1 MARILVVDDE
11 EGLRE
16 FVGDALEAD
25 GHVTVRVGDGQAAV
39 ERLARESFDLVVT
52 DLRMP
57 GPLDGMALLR
67 RLRAEQPETEVVV
80 LTAYGSVETAVEA
93 MRLGA
98 FDYLQKPLGSPAEL
112 RLAAARAL
120 ERRGLLAL
128 RDQSRRETLA
138 LPPLTYGDPVMA
150 PVAEALRKVA
160 GTHSTVLLLGESGTG
175 KEVAARTLHAWSP
188 RAEGPF
194 VAVSCAA
201 VPETLIE
208 SELFGHERGAFTGA
222 VAARRGRLELAEG
235 GTLFLDEVGELKP
248 ELQVKLLR
256 VLEERRFERLGGTRT
271 LSADVRWIA
280 ATHRDLGAM
289 RAAGTFREDLY
300 HRLAVFPVRLPPLR
314 ERRQDIL
321 PLAGVLLARIAGGL
335 GRPRLELEEGARRRI
350 AGAAWPGNVRELANA
365 LERAAILAGGDTIEA
380 RHLTVEPAVSP
391 APVAPGPVR
400 TLVELERDA
409 LARALAECGGNRRR
423 AAERLGIGLRT
434 LYEKLKRYG
443 LS

>member
-25 GHVTVRVGDGQAAV
+25 GHVTVRVADGQAAAD
-39 ERLARESFDLVVT
+39 RLARESFDLVIT

-67 RLRAEQPETEVVV
+67 RVRAEQPETEVLV
-80 LTAYGSVETAVEA
+80 LTAYGTVETAVEA

-98 FDYLQKPLGSPAEL
+98 FDYLQKPLSSPVEL
-112 RLAAARAL
+112 RLVVARAL

-128 RDQSRRETLA
+128 RDQSRRATLA

-150 PVAEALRKVA
+150 PVTDALRKVA
-160 GTHSTVLLLGESGTG
+160 GTNTTVLLLGESGTG

-194 VAVSCAA
+194 VAMSCAA
-201 VPETLIE
+201 VPESLIE
-208 SELFGHERGAFTGA
+208 SELFGHEKGSFTGA
-222 VAARRGRLELAEG
+222 FAARRGRIELAEG
-235 GTLFLDEVGELKP
+235 GALFLDEIGELKP
-248 ELQVKLLR
+248 ELQAKLLR
-256 VLEERRFERLGGTRT
+256 VLQERRFERVGGTRT

-280 ATHRDLGAM
+280 ATNRDLGAM

-300 HRLAVFPVRLPPLR
+300 HRLAVFPVHLPPLR

-321 PLAGVLLARIAGGL
+321 PLAGVLLARIAGEL
-335 GRPRLELEEGARRRI
+335 GRPQLELDESARRRI
-350 AGAAWPGNVRELANA
+350 AAADWPGNVRELANA
-365 LERAAILAGGDTIEA
+365 LERATILAGADTIGA
-380 RHLTVEPAVSP
+380 RHLTVEPAA
-391 APVAPGPVR
+391 APTAAPVR
-400 TLVELERDA
+400 TMVELERDA
-409 LARALAECGGNRRR
+409 LERALTECSGNRRR

-443 LS
+443 LN